1 MISAKGKELKIIDEH
16 RFKKDRI
23 IIDGQRWRCTNKVCK
38 VAMVT
43 DLLGENLVRAPTD
56 VHNHPPV
63 AKLERNF
70 MKFIKRKA
78 TEDISSRPTK
88 IVSREILP
96 APWNLLTSDVLLS
109 RPQTANFDFDHS
121 AGYSNWS
128 EYPAEYPT
136 VPSTIHTGMCTIF
149 FPLVMNLR
157 KIVIKFIISLD
168 ELF

>member
-96 APWNLLTSDVLLS
+96 APWNLLTPDVLLS
-109 RPQTANFDFDHS
+109 RPQIANFDHS

-128 EYPAEYPT
+128 EYPAEYPAL
-136 VPSTIHTGMCTIF
+136 PSTIHTGMYIIF
-149 FPLVMNLR
+149 FLLVMNLR
-157 KIVIKFIISLD
+157 KIVVNVIAS
-168 ELF
+168 